1 MLADTTKYEKISKNP
16 LPAMVKD
23 IGELLCAMSQK
34 YPGLDKMCMPHLP
47 RLPEFYCT
55 WKTHKPKFP
64 PPVRPVTSQCDSPAE
79 RLSHMVTYILQKA
92 VELIDCNIVNS
103 TIFKQKISN
112 IWQDKLTKD
121 HTLFTADVSSLY
133 TNVPLQHGH
142 EVILKF
148 IENNIAEIGR
158 QMFGLELGDFSTIL
172 KTVVQSGYFR
182 FDKDFYRQSDGL
194 GMGVKPAPPYA
205 ILYVYC
211 TVELPLLKND
221 FTYAPNAPRKP
232 DGLPEVEC
240 WDRYVDDVFGIHTG
254 EIEDTAA
261 LFRYINLLNHNIQ
274 FTVECSKD
282 SVSFLDFNIIANF
295 DESKLEF
302 SLFVKP
308 TSKDVFLNY
317 NSCHPKNTI
326 LACARNEL
334 RRAVNNSSTA
344 TYRKESIDRISSML
358 QRNDYPDVVVKKL
371 ISQVLDDDKIEQKK
385 IEQNS
390 KIYYLILPYMDEQ
403 LCRKVFYILRKQG
416 LLETTRVVF
425 TPGRK
430 LKDVLT
436 KSSLHHTK
444 CNKMNDTK
452 CYQCDKQCMSKN
464 ICYQLMCSICQQ
476 HYLGE
481 TGRFKRNR
489 IWEHYRSVINK
500 DDKTAMG
507 RHYKTHHA
515 TAVIGEQPFE
525 VEVVKKCKDFVER
538 QIAQS
543 VFIKTR
549 RPAINIQLAE
559 NNEEMRERGEW
570 IKNTWKIY

>member
-1 MLADTTKYEKISKNP
+1 M
-16 LPAMVKD
+16 
-23 IGELLCAMSQK
+23 
-34 YPGLDKMCMPHLP
+34 
-47 RLPEFYCT
+47 
-55 WKTHKPKFP
+55 
-64 PPVRPVTSQCDSPAE
+64 
-79 RLSHMVTYILQKA
+79 
-92 VELIDCNIVNS
+92 
-103 TIFKQKISN
+103 
-112 IWQDKLTKD
+112 
-121 HTLFTADVSSLY
+121 
-133 TNVPLQHGH
+133 
-142 EVILKF
+142 
-148 IENNIAEIGR
+148 
-158 QMFGLELGDFSTIL
+158 
-172 KTVVQSGYFR
+172 
-182 FDKDFYRQSDGL
+182 
-194 GMGVKPAPPYA
+194 
-205 ILYVYC
+205 
-211 TVELPLLKND
+211 
-221 FTYAPNAPRKP
+221 
-232 DGLPEVEC
+232 
-240 WDRYVDDVFGIHTG
+240 
-254 EIEDTAA
+254 ED
-261 LFRYINLLNHNIQ
+261 L
-274 FTVECSKD
+274 
-282 SVSFLDFNIIANF
+282 
-295 DESKLEF
+295 
-302 SLFVKP
+302 
-308 TSKDVFLNY
+308 
-317 NSCHPKNTI
+317 
-326 LACARNEL
+326 
-334 RRAVNNSSTA
+334 
-344 TYRKESIDRISSML
+344 
-358 QRNDYPDVVVKKL
+358 
-371 ISQVLDDDKIEQKK
+371 
-385 IEQNS
+385 
-390 KIYYLILPYMDEQ
+390 
-403 LCRKVFYILRKQG
+403 

-436 KSSLHHTK
+436 KSSLHPTK